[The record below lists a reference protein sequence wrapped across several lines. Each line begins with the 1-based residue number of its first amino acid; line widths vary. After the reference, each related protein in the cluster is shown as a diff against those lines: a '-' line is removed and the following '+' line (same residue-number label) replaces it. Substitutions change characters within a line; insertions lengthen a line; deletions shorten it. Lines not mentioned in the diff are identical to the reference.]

1 MRRTKV
7 IATVGPASIDAV
19 VIGALVDAGA
29 DVLRINCSHIT
40 TPELSV
46 RIKHIRQVRPFV
58 AIMIDVQ
65 GPKLRYSGAP
75 VTLVEGTKV
84 GFTFAQLGMPHVRPG
99 ANSGLAIGQRVL
111 LHDGRLETVIAAL
124 EGEVPDG
131 VITVEVVRGGDL
143 LNNKGV
149 NLPDTEVSG
158 SVLSDK
164 DRADLEVA
172 KRDGV
177 DFVAVSFVQRA
188 SDIEEVRAILGP
200 TAHIIAK
207 IERPQAL
214 ERIDDICR
222 VSDGVMAARGD
233 LGVELP
239 FQIVPAA
246 QHKIARTAL
255 RNGVISI
262 CATEM
267 LESMTASSRAT
278 RAEVA
283 DVTGAVRDGFDA
295 VMLSGETAVGVNPV
309 RAVEVMAAICVAAE
323 REVTLPLIFADANP
337 EAAAVTAAACSLA
350 RRIGADSLLSMT
362 YTGHSALL
370 MSSCRPGTPIL
381 AATPSDAVARKL
393 RLAWGV
399 FPMVSQRDT
408 DVEVSISAGLAEA
421 RGHGQVKRGDK
432 VVVCASR
439 LSTRSD
445 ADTIWLHVEP

>member
-1 MRRTKV
+1 
-7 IATVGPASIDAV
+7 
-19 VIGALVDAGA
+19 
-29 DVLRINCSHIT
+29 
-40 TPELSV
+40 
-46 RIKHIRQVRPFV
+46 
-58 AIMIDVQ
+58 
-65 GPKLRYSGAP
+65 
-75 VTLVEGTKV
+75 
-84 GFTFAQLGMPHVRPG
+84 
-99 ANSGLAIGQRVL
+99 VL
-111 LHDGRLETVIAAL
+111 LHDGRLETVIASL
-124 EGEVPDG
+124 NGEAPDG
-131 VITVEVVRGGDL
+131 LITLHVQRGGEL

-188 SDIEEVRAILGP
+188 SDIEEVRGILGP
-200 TAHIIAK
+200 TAHVIAK

-222 VSDGVMAARGD
+222 VSNGVMAARGD

-323 REVTLPLIFADANP
+323 RDVTLPLIFADANP

-350 RRIGADSLLSMT
+350 RRIGADALLSMT

-393 RLAWGV
+393 RMAWGV
-399 FPMVSQRDT
+399 FPMVSQRDP

-421 RGHGQVKRGDK
+421 RGHGHVKRGNK

>member
-1 MRRTKV
+1 MRRTKI
-7 IATVGPASIDAV
+7 IATVGPASIDAAV
-19 VIGALVDAGA
+19 VGALVDAGA
-29 DVLRINCSHIT
+29 DVLRINCSHIST
-40 TPELSV
+40 EELAA

-58 AIMIDVQ
+58 AIMIDIQ
-65 GPKLRYSGAP
+65 GPKLRYTGAP
-75 VTLVEGTKV
+75 ITLVEGTEV
-84 GFTFAQLGMPHVRPG
+84 SLTFAQLGMARLSSG
-99 ANSGLAIGQRVL
+99 TNSGLAVGQRVL
-111 LHDGRLETVIAAL
+111 LHDGRLETVIASL
-124 EGEVPDG
+124 DGEAPNG
-131 VITVEVVRGGDL
+131 VVTLHVRRGGDL

-188 SDIEEVRAILGP
+188 SDVEEVRGILGP
-200 TAHIIAK
+200 TAHVIAK

-323 REVTLPLIFADANP
+323 RDVTLPLIFADANP

-393 RLAWGV
+393 RMAWGV
-399 FPMVSQRDT
+399 FPMVCQRDP

-421 RGHGQVKRGDK
+421 RGHGHVKRGNK

>member
-1 MRRTKV
+1 
-7 IATVGPASIDAV
+7 
-19 VIGALVDAGA
+19 
-29 DVLRINCSHIT
+29 
-40 TPELSV
+40 
-46 RIKHIRQVRPFV
+46 
-58 AIMIDVQ
+58 
-65 GPKLRYSGAP
+65 
-75 VTLVEGTKV
+75 
-84 GFTFAQLGMPHVRPG
+84 MPHVRQG
-99 ANSGLAIGQRVL
+99 VNSGLAVGQRVL
-111 LHDGRLETVIAAL
+111 LHDGRLETVVASL
-124 EGEVPDG
+124 EGEAPDG
-131 VITVEVVRGGDL
+131 VITVEVLRGGDL
-143 LNNKGV
+143 VNNKGV

-177 DFVAVSFVQRA
+177 DYVAVSFVQRA
-188 SDIEEVRAILGP
+188 SDIEEVRGILGP
-200 TAHIIAK
+200 TAHVIAK

-214 ERIDDICR
+214 ERIDDICQ

-267 LESMTASSRAT
+267 LESMTSSSRAT

-323 REVTLPLIFADANP
+323 RDVTLPLIFADANP

-362 YTGHSALL
+362 FTGHSALL

-381 AATPSDAVARKL
+381 AATPSEAVARKL
-393 RLAWGV
+393 RMAWGV
-399 FPMVSQRDT
+399 FPMVSQRDP
-408 DVEVSISAGLAEA
+408 DVEVSISAGLAKA

>member
-1 MRRTKV
+1 
-7 IATVGPASIDAV
+7 
-19 VIGALVDAGA
+19 
-29 DVLRINCSHIT
+29 
-40 TPELSV
+40 
-46 RIKHIRQVRPFV
+46 
-58 AIMIDVQ
+58 MIDIQ
-65 GPKLRYSGAP
+65 GPKLRYAGAP
-75 VTLVEGTKV
+75 VTLTEGTEV
-84 GFTFAQLGMPHVRPG
+84 SFTFAQLGMPYVRPG
-99 ANSGLAIGQRVL
+99 TNSGLAVGQRVL
-111 LHDGRLETVIAAL
+111 LHDGRLETVIASL
-124 EGEVPDG
+124 DGEAPDG
-131 VITVEVVRGGDL
+131 LITLHVQRGGEL

-188 SDIEEVRAILGP
+188 SDIEEVRGILGP
-200 TAHIIAK
+200 TAHVIAK

-222 VSDGVMAARGD
+222 VSNGVMAARGD

-323 REVTLPLIFADANP
+323 RDVTLPLIFADANP

-350 RRIGADSLLSMT
+350 RRIGADALLSMT

-393 RLAWGV
+393 RMAWGV
-399 FPMVSQRDT
+399 FPMVSQRDP

-421 RGHGQVKRGDK
+421 RGHGHVKRGNK